1 VTRSLFSDRLF
12 FIDDSKV
19 KAMSGFEHYHQEL
32 TDLDHEIHR
41 YAAICG
47 IDLAQRHQLDACLQ
61 EHHASWADDK
71 ARASLQGLLI
81 LRIKL
86 EAEMLEQGMS
96 PPPLLASLPTGAA
109 D

>member
-1 VTRSLFSDRLF
+1 
-12 FIDDSKV
+12 
-19 KAMSGFEHYHQEL
+19 MSGFENYRQEL
-32 TDLDHEIHR
+32 KDLDHEIHR

-47 IDLAQRHQLDACLQ
+47 VDLTLRHELDACLQ
-61 EHHASWADDK
+61 AHHERWPDDK

-96 PPPLLASLPTGAA
+96 PTPLLPLKDVGPPV